1 MVLWRYI
8 IRSYLS
14 MFFLSVGTFVWVLL
28 VLRFKEIARFAA
40 LNGSWLK
47 TSLFAFYQ
55 IPFILPM
62 AVPFSALISSL
73 LLFQRMSQ
81 SNELNALRAS
91 SLNFKKIFTPL
102 CVAAAFLTLGNF
114 LICAELAPFCRRAS
128 KTLFYQETSENP
140 LLLLQRQKLV
150 KLNHAHLSFDMVKE
164 GKRARNFLLITPN
177 KSHER
182 LGLVSAKRLSVQGEE
197 LMGDGLSMI
206 SYLKSEKSDAFDPL
220 LIENQVRMSMKAP
233 QLSATLKKSRPKPD
247 IASMSLSMLQ
257 SRLGTKETKEMMR
270 RAGLSLAV
278 FSFTFVGAAF
288 GIEQRRVR
296 SRKNLMVALGI
307 NLAILVCYFLAKR
320 VKQPLFLVPLLY
332 LGPHPIAWLT
342 SAWQLKRIARGKA

>member
-1 MVLWRYI
+1 
-8 IRSYLS
+8 

-73 LLFQRMSQ
+73 LLFQKMSQ

-91 SLNFKKIFTPL
+91 CLNFKKIFMPL
-102 CVAAAFLTLGNF
+102 CMMAAFLALGNF
-114 LICAELAPFCRRAS
+114 LVCAELAPFCRRAS

-150 KLNHAHLSFDMVKE
+150 KLKRTYLNFDVVKE
-164 GKRARNFLLITPN
+164 GKRAHNFILIAPN

-182 LGLVSAKRLSVQGEE
+182 LGLVSAKRLTVNGEE
-197 LMGDGLSMI
+197 LIGHDLAMI
-206 SYLKSEKSDAFDPL
+206 SYLRSDKGDAFDPL
-220 LIENQVRMSMKAP
+220 LIENQTNISMEAP
-233 QLSATLKKSRPKPD
+233 LLSSTLKKNRPGVD
-247 IASMSLSMLQ
+247 IASMNLSMLQ
-257 SRLGTKETKEMMR
+257 SRWGVKEKKEVLR
-270 RAGLSLAV
+270 RTGLSLAV

-288 GIEQRRVR
+288 GIENKRVR
-296 SRKNLMVALGI
+296 SRKNLLIALGI
-307 NLAILVCYFLAKR
+307 NLAILVCYFLAKGF
-320 VKQPLFLVPLLY
+320 KKGSFFAPLLY
-332 LGPHPIAWLT
+332 LGPHPIAWLI
-342 SAWQLKRIARGKA
+342 SALQLHRIAKGRA